1 MQAIWCLTTLGRY
14 LFGSSAAVMPGT
26 SATVLSPSYL
36 ELHTLHLTLLNCLGL
51 ITVCASLQSPP
62 LTCYSVAGENGL
74 EGASCSLLGCSR
86 LTAACPICRLPLIC
100 YSIVGDEQHVKA
112 ETRRLLEQT
121 AAPNNAL
128 VALLSAVPFG
138 CAAAV
143 MLLNAKHSQATG
155 GSPAAD
161 YRHASWSSH

>member
-1 MQAIWCLTTLGRY
+1 MAQR
-14 LFGSSAAVMPGT
+14 SD
-26 SATVLSPSYL
+26 
-36 ELHTLHLTLLNCLGL
+36 
-51 ITVCASLQSPP
+51 
-62 LTCYSVAGENGL
+62 L
-74 EGASCSLLGCSR
+74 EGAAKHLIGHSR
-86 LTAACPICRLPLIC
+86 LTATCFICRLPLIC

-112 ETRRLLEQT
+112 ESRRLLEQT

-128 VALLSAVPFG
+128 VALLSSVPFG

-161 YRHASWSSH
+161 NRHACWLSQREAACVLTHTAGLQRFASML

>member
-1 MQAIWCLTTLGRY
+1 MG
-14 LFGSSAAVMPGT
+14 
-26 SATVLSPSYL
+26 
-36 ELHTLHLTLLNCLGL
+36 HH
-51 ITVCASLQSPP
+51 
-62 LTCYSVAGENGL
+62 L
-74 EGASCSLLGCSR
+74 EGATHSLTGPSR
-86 LTAACPICRLPLIC
+86 LTAACSVCRLPLIC

-112 ETRRLLEQT
+112 ESRHLLEQT

-155 GSPAAD
+155 ESPAAD
-161 YRHASWSSH
+161 NRVIELLHIL